1 MARKNQIWN
10 QDRNQQKIIEAQAS
24 ESGESENQSVD
35 AAVSDHSSEIKHRR
49 LTGFYQVSHPE
60 NEVSPCTT
68 ESIELNT
75 MRIPGL
81 ALVARERIPLFTFA
95 GRVAKR
101 YS

>member
-1 MARKNQIWN
+1 MARKHQIWN
-10 QDRNQQKIIEAQAS
+10 QDHNQQKIIEAQAS

-49 LTGFYQVSHPE
+49 LTRFYQVSHPE

-75 MRIPGL
+75 
-81 ALVARERIPLFTFA
+81 VA
-95 GRVAKR
+95 G
-101 YS
+101 S